1 MLRRDFLA
9 LGSLALASC
18 VVAHAKLTTG
28 PNFWLVKRGRGQ
40 VFVLGFGEAK
50 DKSWFTPVLQ
60 RALQE
65 SSQLWLEV
73 GPPTGP
79 DTRDDATKKAEAD
92 QVQKLQHESGR
103 TFFDVLEPSVRPRVR
118 ALMEKTGVRQE
129 AIETLRPWWA
139 YYVLNGAYWSHN
151 KPPYEPV
158 AVDDVLRKLAVEQG
172 KSIHYEM
179 PSFLDFASWMAAMPD
194 TAQSQ
199 YIAWLLDF
207 IDERD
212 SGAYHDDF
220 DWIAGHPPTRSLDR
234 MRTRY
239 PQLYEAMQPRR
250 NAWWAKKIDELLSMG
265 GTAFIGIG
273 QLHVL
278 GPDGIP
284 QQLLRRS
291 VVSRSQLHE
300 NPML

>member
-1 MLRRDFLA
+1 
-9 LGSLALASC
+9 LGSLALASR

-28 PNFWLVKRGRGQ
+28 PNFWLVKRGQGQ

-60 RALQE
+60 RAFQE

-92 QVQKLQHESGR
+92 QIQKLQHESGR

-172 KSIHYEM
+172 KSINYEM
-179 PSFLDFASWMAAMPD
+179 PRFLDFAS
-194 TAQSQ
+194 
-199 YIAWLLDF
+199 
-207 IDERD
+207 
-212 SGAYHDDF
+212 
-220 DWIAGHPPTRSLDR
+220 
-234 MRTRY
+234 
-239 PQLYEAMQPRR
+239 
-250 NAWWAKKIDELLSMG
+250 
-265 GTAFIGIG
+265 
-273 QLHVL
+273 
-278 GPDGIP
+278 
-284 QQLLRRS
+284 
-291 VVSRSQLHE
+291 
-300 NPML
+300 